1 MLFIDEAHKLL
12 VDKDVAVF
20 YRELVKQA
28 RKRNVGVVSITQ
40 DVEDFL
46 NNEYGKAIITN
57 SETKILLKQSY
68 ATLKEIGTIYPMTDQ
83 EKEQL
88 GHLEIGE
95 VVLFREGEHIR
106 LNVHVLPHEQPLVF
120 TSPAGHENDQEHQED

>member
-12 VDKDVAVF
+12 TDPDVALF

-28 RKRNVGVVSITQ
+28 RKRNVGVVSVTQ

-46 NNEYGKAIITN
+46 KNEYGKAIITN

-68 ATLKEIGTIYPMTDQ
+68 ATLTDIGTIYPMTDE
-83 EKEQL
+83 EKTNL
-88 GHLEIGE
+88 GHLGIGE
-95 VVLFREGEHIR
+95 VVLFREEEHTR
-106 LNVHVLPHEQPLVF
+106 LNIVVLPHEQSLVF
-120 TSPAGHENDQEHQED
+120 AK

>member
-12 VDKDVAVF
+12 VDQEVAIF

-46 NNEYGKAIITN
+46 HNEYGKTIITN
-57 SETKILLKQSY
+57 SETKILLKQSF
-68 ATLKEIGTIYPMTDQ
+68 ATLSEIGTIYPMTDE
-83 EKEQL
+83 EKKQL
-88 GHLEIGE
+88 GHLDIGE
-95 VVLFREGEHIR
+95 VVLFRETEHIR
-106 LNVHVLPHEQPLVF
+106 LNIIVLPHEQSLVF
-120 TSPAGHENDQEHQED
+120 TSPTESHETA